1 VAGYFT
7 FAVSALTESHTAAQ
21 AVSAITQVLSA
32 AGAATSSVAG
42 AEQEANATMNADNKI
57 TFFILDC
64 FFN

>member
-1 VAGYFT
+1 
-7 FAVSALTESHTAAQ
+7 VSALTESHAAAQ
-21 AVSAITQVLSA
+21 VVSAITQVLSA
-32 AGAATSSVAG
+32 VVIISSSVAG